1 VRLWK
6 GIHHMAALGADTL
19 LDKLPFATAVITPGR
34 RVLFLN
40 RAMEALTGFSRDE
53 ALGLRCDCVLRCS
66 VCLDDC
72 PLAAAGNQDKPLS
85 LEGDV
90 INRDRRRLPVRLSL
104 SAVPDDTGAPA
115 FYLETLEERPGGI
128 RPALEGGPMS
138 FSRIIGRSPAMER
151 LFETLPAV
159 AQTDSSLLI
168 TGETGTGK
176 DVLAEAI
183 HQASPRSKGP
193 FIKVNCGA
201 LPESL
206 LESELFGHRK
216 GAFTGAVKDK
226 PGRIQLAEGGTLF
239 LTEVGDLPLPLQ
251 VKLLSFLDDRVVYP
265 LGGTSGVVTN
275 VRLIAA
281 THHDLE
287 AAVAAGRFRQDLM
300 FRLNVIRLHLPP
312 LRDRGVDVRLLLDHF
327 LNVCSA
333 QLGKNVLGLDERALA
348 TLMGHPYPGNVRE
361 LRNIVEYACT
371 MCRGEQI
378 TASDLP
384 AYLKSQAPAPDEARA
399 AEPEQPQHGAPQAD
413 YAELER
419 GRMLKA
425 LLEAG
430 GRKGKAAQALGLSRT
445 TFWRKLKSHGIAGE
459 EKP

>member
-1 VRLWK
+1 MPA
-6 GIHHMAALGADTL
+6 GTL
-19 LDKLPFATAVITPGR
+19 LDKLPLAAAVITPGR
-34 RVLFLN
+34 RILFLN

-66 VCLDDC
+66 ACLDNC
-72 PLAAAGNQDKPLS
+72 PMAEAGEHDKPQTF
-85 LEGDV
+85 EGDV
-90 INRDRRRLPVRLSL
+90 INRDRRRLPVRLNL
-104 SAVPDDTGAPA
+104 SAVPDETGAPA
-115 FYLETLEERPGGI
+115 FYIETLEERPGGI
-128 RPALEGGPMS
+128 RPALEGGLMS
-138 FSRIIGRSPAMER
+138 FSRIIGRSPVMER

-183 HQASPRSKGP
+183 HQASPRSKSP

-265 LGGTSGVVTN
+265 LGGTTGVVTN

-333 QLGKNVLGLDERALA
+333 QLGKDVRGLDERAMA
-348 TLMGHPYPGNVRE
+348 ALMTHPYPGNVRE

-371 MCRGEQI
+371 MCRDEAI
-378 TASDLP
+378 SVSDLP
-384 AYLKSQAPAPDEARA
+384 AYLGRGPDRRGGALEAGR
-399 AEPEQPQHGAPQAD
+399 APQDAPPEVA
-413 YAELER
+413 YAGLER
-419 GRMLKA
+419 DRMLQA
-425 LLEAG
+425 LLDAG
-430 GRKGKAAQALGLSRT
+430 GRKGRAARAMGLSRT
-445 TFWRKLKSHGIAGE
+445 TFWRKLKRHGLAAEGE
-459 EKP
+459 AQ